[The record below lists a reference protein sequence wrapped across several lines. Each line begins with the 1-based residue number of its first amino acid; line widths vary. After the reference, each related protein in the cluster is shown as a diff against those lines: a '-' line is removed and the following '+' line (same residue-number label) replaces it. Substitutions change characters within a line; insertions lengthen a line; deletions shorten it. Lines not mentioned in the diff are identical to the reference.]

1 MKKKP
6 FHYKKYVEDGILIY
20 EIDLFK
26 MNGSHVKMGD
36 FLTALPYGIFD
47 KGVTGLGGTTLE
59 LDSNRPSVI
68 VEPLNITALS
78 KAEKNSRTNGFKIHY
93 FGTQSIG
100 KGNYNNMK
108 QNLLNYLDFCFEVG
122 QPPKIIC
129 ISDQLTHLKKLI
141 IELEK
146 ISFNSFH
153 LLLDEI
159 DYMQEQTNYR
169 ESMQEAIDIYL
180 AHPKKRRTLL
190 SATISNFTDPALQ
203 IERTTKVRVL
213 KFPKTSTDI
222 YVTRSYSETIRQLI
236 TECPTTNDKYLIAL
250 NHIVQIASTIEL
262 LIKSD
267 INSGDIAVM
276 CSEGNKT
283 HFPNNYGTIQNSKL
297 PKRINF
303 ITSAFFNGYDLD
315 EKVNLILCVGS
326 SSPTMRLSA
335 RVLYQIQGRAREGV
349 TSCVIIGRFG
359 SNGGRRLSHG
369 DVNELVK
376 VYSPLT
382 LAYDSMKKSKIPL
395 VSQNAETIKN
405 ILINGLD
412 SLQSIWKMQDGK
424 LTFSYFK
431 IDKILEDE
439 RIKSV
444 MQNVNIYQQELIK
457 YFEISSLIELNV
469 DSDNVEVDKGALE
482 LFVEDFRTEDP
493 YNPVF
498 ISGVLSLLELER
510 DYIRRQLLSILL
522 RVIYKPNSFIYQ
534 KVIDA
539 ILDCLNQD
547 DWKYRLN
554 ILQLHVDF
562 HSLISSDRQQISMLF
577 PLVFRSSDFYA
588 TDVLKAKINKYL
600 TVLLKY
606 AGTSNSNVYSLVKKI
621 DTPRKFERALLV
633 CSEKRPGG
641 MLKKKVI
648 SFNVFEIL
656 DLKTLELLDFSKE
669 YTSPV
674 SEDVSKMSEQELV
687 QYYAK
692 KLVDSA
698 KRN

>member
-6 FHYKKYVEDGILIY
+6 FHYKKYVEDGVVIY
-20 EIDLFK
+20 EIELFK
-26 MNGSHVKMGD
+26 KDGSHVKMGD

-59 LDSNRPSVI
+59 LDSNRPSVV
-68 VEPLNITALS
+68 VEPLNITAVS
-78 KAEKNSRTNGFKIHY
+78 KAEKNSRTNDFKIHY

-129 ISDQLTHLKKLI
+129 ISDQLSHLKKFI
-141 IELEK
+141 IESEK
-146 ISFNSFH
+146 VSFNSFH

-203 IERTTKVRVL
+203 IERTSKVRVL
-213 KFPKTSTDI
+213 NFPKTPTDI
-222 YVTRSYSETIRQLI
+222 YVTRSYSETIRQLL
-236 TECPTTNDKYLIAL
+236 TERPTTNDKYLIAL

-267 INSGDIAVM
+267 ISTEDIAVM

-283 HFPNNYGTIQNSKL
+283 HFPNNYCTIQNSKL

-326 SSPTMRLSA
+326 SSTTLRLSA

-349 TSCVIIGRFG
+349 NSCAILGKFG
-359 SNGGRRLSHG
+359 LNGGRRLSEG
-369 DVNELVK
+369 DVKELIK

-382 LAYDSMKKSKIPL
+382 IAYDSMKKSKIPL
-395 VSQNAETIKN
+395 VSQNAESIKN

-412 SLQSIWKMQDGK
+412 SLQSIWKIQDGK

-444 MQNVNIYQQELIK
+444 MQNVNVYQRELTK
-457 YFEISSLIELNV
+457 YFEILGVVELNL
-469 DSDNVEVDKGALE
+469 DTENEEIDKRALE
-482 LFVEDFRTEDP
+482 LFVEDFRTGDP

-498 ISGVLSLLELER
+498 LSGVLTLLESER
-510 DYIRRQLLSILL
+510 DYIRRQLLLILL
-522 RVIYKPNSFIYQ
+522 RAIYKPNSFIYQ
-534 KVIDA
+534 NVIDA
-539 ILDCLNQD
+539 ILLCLNED

-562 HSLISSDRQQISMLF
+562 HSLISSDKGEISMLF
-577 PLVFRSSDFYA
+577 PLIFRSSDFYA
-588 TDVLKAKINKYL
+588 SDVLKAKIKKYL

-621 DTPRKFERALLV
+621 DTSRKFERALLV

-641 MLKKKVI
+641 MLKKKI
-648 SFNVFEIL
+648 TSFNVFSIL
-656 DLKTLELLDFSKE
+656 NLETLELLDFSKE
-669 YTSPV
+669 YTNPV
-674 SEDVSKMSEQELV
+674 SEDVSKMSEEEMV
-687 QYYAK
+687 QYYALQ
-692 KLVDSA
+692 LVDSA
-698 KRN
+698 QRN